1 MKIKFNNCSHCHP
14 PTTITEFQ
22 FNEEGIYSGKC
33 PNGHDINFMTSL
45 PLYEILFSIGIQSFK
60 DGYYCETVRSMTAS
74 LERFHEHFLKS
85 FILGHTGDHLLTD
98 DSWKEVRNQ
107 SERQYGAFVIFF
119 TAMFKKNPPSLSD
132 KDRNFRNNIIH
143 KGQIAKKE
151 ETLDYCS
158 KILEIESYCLDK
170 IFKRFEEVE
179 KQYGRYLNKE
189 RESKGNPK
197 IAYINWEPVGHI
209 FNKTTMEKDLTIEK
223 ILTRDYVI

>member
-1 MKIKFNNCSHCHP
+1 MIHGKKLGINLKDNMEHLSFSLQLCS
-14 PTTITEFQ
+14 
-22 FNEEGIYSGKC
+22 
-33 PNGHDINFMTSL
+33 
-45 PLYEILFSIGIQSFK
+45 
-60 DGYYCETVRSMTAS
+60 
-74 LERFHEHFLKS
+74 
-85 FILGHTGDHLLTD
+85 
-98 DSWKEVRNQ
+98 
-107 SERQYGAFVIFF
+107 
-119 TAMFKKNPPSLSD
+119 KKNPPSLSD

-158 KILEIESYCLDK
+158 KILEIESYCFDK

-179 KQYGRYLNKE
+179 KQYRRHLNKE

-223 ILTRDYVI
+223 ILTRA